1 MRPRA
6 LDLFC
11 GAGGAGVGLHRAGFD
26 VRGVDL
32 DPQPRYPFPL
42 ARADLSLA
50 ANVWR
55 AIALSSPNFIWA
67 SPPCQRWTPHA
78 QQHGTEDQHSDLIE
92 PMRAILREWQAAL
105 PGRAW
110 IMENVPRAP
119 LRNPVVLTGCMFG
132 LNTYRR
138 RHFECSFTALAPKP
152 GKPFGPKTRPGS
164 VTITGHSGGSSKRD
178 GWSNGDKAAWQAAMG
193 IDWMLNREMA
203 EAIPP
208 AYSEFLGRQAL
219 RFLDLPELRHAA

>member
-11 GAGGAGVGLHRAGFD
+11 GAGGASMGLHRAGFD
-26 VRGVDL
+26 VVGVDISH
-32 DPQPRYPFPL
+32 QPRYPFQFIHADATEVL
-42 ARADLSLA
+42 ADWAGMFDF
-50 ANVWR
+50 V
-55 AIALSSPNFIWA
+55 WA

-78 QQHGTEDQHSDLIE
+78 QQHGTDDEHPDHIASTRDMLR
-92 PMRAILREWQAAL
+92 RAM
-105 PGRAW
+105 PRAW
-110 IMENVPRAP
+110 CIENVPRAP
-119 LRNPVVLTGCMFG
+119 LRNPVVLTGDMFG

-138 RHFECSFTALAPKP
+138 RHFECSFPVLAPPP

-208 AYSEFLGRQAL
+208 AYGEFIGRQAL
-219 RFLDLPELRHAA
+219 RFLDAAEARHAA